1 MLKPKDP
8 IYITIIGTPM
18 SCWEPDVKLYQ
29 EVCLVKEP
37 DNAFD
42 TEAIMVKTTN
52 GQHVGYVANSVKTV
66 SRGTY
71 SAGRLYDKLDECTK
85 AVIKFITPEKLAIAE
100 VKEC

>member
-1 MLKPKDP
+1 MSKSEV
-8 IYITIIGTPM
+8 IYVTLIGHPMNGWTP
-18 SCWEPDVKLYQ
+18 EVTLNQ

-37 DNAFD
+37 DNVHD
-42 TEAIMVKTTN
+42 PEAIMVKTTN
-52 GQHVGYVANSVKTV
+52 GQHIGHVANSVKTV

>member
-1 MLKPKDP
+1 MSKSEVIYVTLIGHP
-8 IYITIIGTPM
+8 INGWTP
-18 SCWEPDVKLYQ
+18 EVTLNQ

-37 DNAFD
+37 DNVHD
-42 TEAIMVKTTN
+42 PEAIMVKTTN